1 LSLLLEFFLIHRDV
15 KLQITAVIGKKKEEI
30 PMLAEAGPR
39 HRKLGG
45 RLLVMHGSPLCHGIA
60 VARIGLRF
68 CSLDNN
74 D

>member
-1 LSLLLEFFLIHRDV
+1 
-15 KLQITAVIGKKKEEI
+15 
-30 PMLAEAGPR
+30 MLADAGPR

-45 RLLVMHGSPLCHGIA
+45 RLLVKHGSPLCHGIA

>member
-1 LSLLLEFFLIHRDV
+1 
-15 KLQITAVIGKKKEEI
+15 
-30 PMLAEAGPR
+30 MLAEWQG
-39 HRKLGG
+39 LGIG
-45 RLLVMHGSPLCHGIA
+45 NWGGGWWVKHGSPLCHGIA